1 MTQSQLSTRFV
12 LYSNILQGIHYLEKE
27 KLGVLVGISHS
38 TAGKYKKKAK
48 ELGLLPE
55 VIGNMSDEEII
66 SLFISDF
73 QRDRSSYSQT
83 GKKYEYICR
92 QRVIGERCCPL

>member
-1 MTQSQLSTRFV
+1 MTQSIVDQIRSLFKHIAREP
-12 LYSNILQGIHYLEKE
+12 LLGER
-27 KLGVLVGISHS
+27 KLGVPVGISHS

-66 SLFISDF
+66 SLFNIRLSTRQEFIQPDWEEI
-73 QRDRSSYSQT
+73 RIYLQT
-83 GKKYEYICR
+83 KGHW
-92 QRVIGERCCPL
+92 GRCSPL